1 MMASGGRGAA
11 PGNAPIV
18 CESHT
23 GQHPK
28 SAQVVSVLQLTYGN
42 CLHYWHLTMDFALK
56 QKCVVT
62 GANESDSN
70 TNIF

>member
-1 MMASGGRGAA
+1 MASGGRGAA

-18 CESHT
+18 CQSQM

-28 SAQVVSVLQLTYGN
+28 NAHVVSVLQLANGN
-42 CLHYWHLTMDFALK
+42 CLHCWHLITDFALM
-56 QKCVVT
+56 QKYVVT